1 MSELYQ
7 VSALTKF
14 YGAKAALNNVTFG
27 VEPGRL
33 VGLLGP
39 NGSGKTTLLKISA
52 GLLQATTGQ
61 VLIDGTDVA
70 TMDPVKLRR
79 RIGYVMQAAGLLP
92 HRTVL
97 DNMARV
103 LVERETIYTP
113 EVDMLMKG
121 ASWEEVLAYM
131 EEHDKGT
138 PDDPFGMT
146 SKTAAPSAPNA
157 PSAPDAPS
165 APEA

>member
-1 MSELYQ
+1 TANIIDEEIKRI
-7 VSALTKF
+7 VTSA
-14 YGAKAALNNVTFG
+14 YERAKK
-27 VEPGRL
+27 
-33 VGLLGP
+33 LL
-39 NGSGKTTLLKISA
+39 LE
-52 GLLQATTGQ
+52 
-61 VLIDGTDVA
+61 
-70 TMDPVKLRR
+70 
-79 RIGYVMQAAGLLP
+79 
-92 HRTVL
+92 HRSVL

-146 SKTAAPSAPNA
+146 GKGTGSSAPAAPS
-157 PSAPDAPS
+157 APS